1 MMIQT
6 NPLCDNQK
14 GEEKTV
20 TFKMEEE
27 KVKSVKNVKIFQR
40 EFYKTKFTDDKSIDS
55 VDPPSHTF
63 ILIRDSCYSLVE
75 LPTFLSTSCTVQTKC
90 HCTQGDY
97 AETPFNLPDSKITLA
112 EVLADYH
119 PSERELLRQSS
130 QWTVMIVAISFFT
143 TCLLLVGLMLSFTS
157 EYQDITIA
165 RVLNASNINV
175 SSNI

>member
-6 NPLCDNQK
+6 NPLCDNQR
-14 GEEKTV
+14 GEEKNV

-27 KVKSVKNVKIFQR
+27 KVKSVKNVNIFQR

-55 VDPPSHTF
+55 FGRPSQTF

-90 HCTQGDY
+90 HCSLGDY
-97 AETPFNLPDSKITLA
+97 AETPLNLPDSKITLA

-119 PSERELLRQSS
+119 PSERALLRATS

-143 TCLLLVGLMLSFTS
+143 TCLLLVGVMLSFTS

-165 RVLNASNINV
+165 RVLNGSNTNV
-175 SSNI
+175 SSII